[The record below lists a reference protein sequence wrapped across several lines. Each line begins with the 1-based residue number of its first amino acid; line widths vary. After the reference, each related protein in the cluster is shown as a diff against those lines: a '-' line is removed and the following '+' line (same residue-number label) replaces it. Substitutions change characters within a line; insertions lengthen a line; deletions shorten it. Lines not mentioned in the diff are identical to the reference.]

1 MKDLVYS
8 VDDPIFALATP
19 WAESALGVVR
29 ISGKGVIEQF
39 APLFSRPEELK
50 KAQGQTIHYGRVRD
64 LQGQTLDE
72 INLAVFRAPRSYT
85 GEDSLEISC
94 HGSLPGIQRILEA
107 LQKAGFRPAGPGE
120 FTLRAFLN
128 KKMDLTQAEAVQ
140 EIVTSK
146 SIRAQNLALHRLGG
160 SIHQRIEGIKAH
172 LLNLLSQVDI
182 QLDYAEDDVEDLDFP
197 LEGLRKAKEAI
208 QELIAT
214 YRTGKIYQEGV
225 KVVLAGKTNA
235 GKSSLFNLF
244 LKEERSIVSDSH
256 GTTRDYLES
265 WVSLDG
271 IPVRLFDTAGLR
283 EAEDLVEQEGI
294 RRTKGIIQSSQI
306 ILYVVDGTR
315 GLSPEDEAEL
325 AQWEDQDSLLCL
337 WNKVDQYQGP
347 VPQGFLPLSAVTGQ
361 GFVALEAQIKNLIF
375 GGKQAVE
382 GDVVIDSLRQK
393 DLLERALTALSTVES
408 AINEGLSMDMVAL
421 DLKEAMD
428 ALGEITGEVTT
439 SDILNNMFSNF
450 CVGK

>member
-1 MKDLVYS
+1 
-8 VDDPIFALATP
+8 
-19 WAESALGVVR
+19 
-29 ISGKGVIEQF
+29 
-39 APLFSRPEELK
+39 
-50 KAQGQTIHYGRVRD
+50 
-64 LQGQTLDE
+64 
-72 INLAVFRAPRSYT
+72 
-85 GEDSLEISC
+85 
-94 HGSLPGIQRILEA
+94 

-244 LKEERSIVSDSH
+244 LKEERSIVSDSPWDH
-256 GTTRDYLES
+256 PGLLES

-271 IPVRLFDTAGLR
+271 IPVRLYSTPPVSDKPKTWWKKKGFAEPKGSSRLPRSSFTLWMVPGVLLR
-283 EAEDLVEQEGI
+283 RMSRNWKLGRSKRTDSDMEQSGP
-294 RRTKGIIQSSQI
+294 K
-306 ILYVVDGTR
+306 
-315 GLSPEDEAEL
+315 
-325 AQWEDQDSLLCL
+325 
-337 WNKVDQYQGP
+337 YQGGSP
-347 VPQGFLPLSAVTGQ
+347 GAFCLSAQ
-361 GFVALEAQIKNLIF
+361 RL
-375 GGKQAVE
+375 
-382 GDVVIDSLRQK
+382 D
-393 DLLERALTALSTVES
+393 RA
-408 AINEGLSMDMVAL
+408 
-421 DLKEAMD
+421 
-428 ALGEITGEVTT
+428 
-439 SDILNNMFSNF
+439 
-450 CVGK
+450 

>member
-29 ISGKGVIEQF
+29 ISGKGVITQF
-39 APLFSRPEELK
+39 SSLFSRPNDLQ
-50 KAQGQTIHYGRVRD
+50 KAPGQSILYGRILD
-64 LQGQTLDE
+64 QNAQPLDE
-72 INLAVFRAPRSYT
+72 VNLAVYRSPRSYT

-94 HGSLPGIQRILEA
+94 HGSLPGLQRILDT

-140 EIVTSK
+140 EIVSSK
-146 SIRAQNLALHRLGG
+146 SAQAQSLALHRLGG
-160 SIHQRIEGIKAH
+160 SIQERIETIKGR

-197 LEGLRKAKEAI
+197 MEGLLRSKNEI
-208 QELIAT
+208 RDLVAT
-214 YRTGKIYQEGV
+214 YRTGRIYQEGV
-225 KVVLAGKTNA
+225 KVVLAGRTNA

-244 LKEERSIVSDSH
+244 LKEERSIVSEVH

-283 EAEDLVEQEGI
+283 QAEDLVEKEGI
-294 RRTKGIIQSSQI
+294 RRTKGIIEASQI

-315 GLSPEDEAEL
+315 GLTPEDEQEL
-325 AQWEDQDSLLCL
+325 EAWQDQRGLIQI
-337 WNKVDQYQGP
+337 WNKVDQSTRE
-347 VPQGFLPLSAVTGQ
+347 VPRCFLPLSAETGQ
-361 GFVALEAQIKNLIF
+361 GLTQLEDKIKLLIF
-375 GGKQAVE
+375 GGQASVP
-382 GDVVIDSLRQK
+382 GDVMIDSLRQK
-393 DLLERALTALSTVES
+393 VLLDRSLNALEAVEAGIRNGIS
-408 AINEGLSMDMVAL
+408 LDMVAL

-428 ALGEITGEVTT
+428 SLGEITGEVTT